1 MSKKRYR
8 VANRRKSNQFRI
20 TVLCWS
26 LLTVTLTVAG
36 VSAWG
41 QDQTPT
47 TVAGQPAPLLT
58 QRPASSD
65 RLFVEMRAFSNLSR
79 ITGPARDNSF
89 LTDGNNSAIDFSYL
103 QDFTFGT
110 RQVEAVSVLRYSD
123 DRRVDPERNSLQR
136 AYLRISGPRSEYNFG
151 DYLVN
156 YSRFSFNQNLKG
168 LHFIRRAA
176 WGHGFRLL
184 GNVGTFTDRYGSLF
198 KGWRED
204 VAAKGGIL
212 DVGDLPGKPYTRLV
226 SGLRAEQ
233 KVDVDK
239 TLGFNW
245 SYGNDIVRSIPI
257 DPLIGREPLIPLANQ
272 VLSLDAR
279 MLIARVWDL
288 QAEAAYS
295 ITTSDTRFSSSRR
308 KDYALRFDN
317 SIRSGPWNLG
327 LYYSR
332 MMPSFSAIN
341 ARQVADLQDAL
352 VRVGVQ
358 LSSPTQVLFTYR
370 RTNDNL
376 RDQNPNPE
384 TVFQLPEIRFSF
396 RDLPGLGG
404 SLLDVGYRERRQEQS
419 GLADR
424 VTRTPF
430 FEIGIPISSSILS
443 IAYEHRSLIDRLNR
457 ANQTAADNV
466 SVSFRSIFNAG
477 DWMFVP
483 LLRYEHNREI
493 FDRVNTT
500 NNNRNIQAALT
511 LDAPRYFSFEVLFR
525 QVGATLFQDAPV
537 LAPTT
542 GQTGCVR
549 DGSQVFALTCPA
561 GFRRPA
567 FRAAVTYKL
576 FNDENRFFTLSYER
590 NNNVFAFSRQDFLE
604 RVIQLAVV
612 WRFQRQ

>member
-1 MSKKRYR
+1 M
-8 VANRRKSNQFRI
+8 
-20 TVLCWS
+20 
-26 LLTVTLTVAG
+26 
-36 VSAWG
+36 G

-47 TVAGQPAPLLT
+47 TIPAKRNPGGKLIARAVGQDQTPSVPGQPAPSAGATTTLT

-79 ITGPARDNSF
+79 ITGPAQDSSF
-89 LTDGNNSAIDFSYL
+89 LTDGNNNAIDFSYL
-103 QDFTFGT
+103 QDFTFGM

-136 AYLRISGPRSEYNFG
+136 AYLRISGPQSEYNFG

-156 YSRFSFNQNLKG
+156 YSRFSFNQNMKG

-184 GNVGTFTDRYGSLF
+184 GTVGTFTDRYGSLF

-204 VAAKGGIL
+204 VAARGGIL
-212 DVGDLPGKPYTRLV
+212 EVGDLPGKPYTRLV

-257 DPLIGREPLIPLANQ
+257 DPLIGREPLIPIANQ

-279 MLIARVWDL
+279 MLISRVWDL

-295 ITTSDTRFSSSRR
+295 ITNSDTRFSRGNR

-317 SIRSGPWNLG
+317 SIRTGPWNLG

-332 MMPSFSAIN
+332 MMPSFAAIN

-352 VRVGVQ
+352 VRLGVQ
-358 LSSPTQVLFTYR
+358 LSGSTQAQFNYR

-376 RDQNPNPE
+376 RGQNPNPE
-384 TVFQLPEIRFSF
+384 TVFQLPEVRLSF

-404 SLLDVGYRERRQEQS
+404 SLVDVGYRERRQEQS

-443 IAYEHRSLIDRLNR
+443 LAYEHRSLIDRLNR

-466 SVSFRSIFNAG
+466 SVSFRSIFNVG

-493 FDRVNTT
+493 FDRVPAG
-500 NNNRNIQAALT
+500 NNNRNIQTALT
-511 LDAPRYFSFEVLFR
+511 VDAPRYFSFEFLFR
-525 QVGATLFQDAPV
+525 QVGATLFQDRAVLNPLTSAPV
-537 LAPTT
+537 IGLDGVPLFEVT
-542 GQTGCVR
+542 G
-549 DGSQVFALTCPA
+549 PA
-561 GFRRPA
+561 GFRRPSL
-567 FRAAVTYKL
+567 RAAVTYKL
-576 FNDENRFFTLSYER
+576 FNDENRFLTLSYER
-590 NNNVFAFSRQDFLE
+590 NNNMFAFARQDLLE

-612 WRFQRQ
+612 WRFQQQ